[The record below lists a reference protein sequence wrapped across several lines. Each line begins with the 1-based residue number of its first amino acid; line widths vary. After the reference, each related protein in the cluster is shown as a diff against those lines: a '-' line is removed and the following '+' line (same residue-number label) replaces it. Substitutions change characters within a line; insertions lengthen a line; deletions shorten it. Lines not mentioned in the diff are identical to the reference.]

1 MLPFIICSKY
11 GTNLWKI
18 WWKFGISWN
27 SYTNDYLLSVKLKS
41 RISKKNMVH
50 SWCYLTKHG
59 RNIAASS
66 CCFFFLLSF
75 SNRNPA
81 TWKYQMLVSGIR
93 VGEEGV
99 QCYYQLLAPTK
110 FCWMSENF
118 CQHITGLSHK
128 AGLYF
133 QFVMPCKALRSVYG
147 HALLLQANRGHSSE
161 LISAQLS

>member
-1 MLPFIICSKY
+1 MIIC
-11 GTNLWKI
+11 
-18 WWKFGISWN
+18 
-27 SYTNDYLLSVKLKS
+27 YLLRFVKLKS
-41 RISKKNMVH
+41 RISKKYGPFLMLPNKT
-50 SWCYLTKHG
+50 WKKY
-59 RNIAASS
+59 